1 MTPSTPPDDLAAR
14 IRRLP
19 ASRQREALAYLAA
32 LERATAHPADLL
44 GFAGRIPADD
54 LAVMAS
60 AIASACEGVDAAEW

>member
-1 MTPSTPPDDLAAR
+1 MTPSPPPDDLASR

-19 ASRQREALAYLAA
+19 AHRQRQALAYLVA
-32 LERATAHPADLL
+32 LEQTSADPAVLL

-60 AIASACEGVDAAEW
+60 AIASACEGVDATEW